1 MNEQSTQS
9 STIMQSLK
17 LKKNLCKKKK
27 KRESC
32 TFCSHV
38 DFTFCCILQKISL
51 HLKFCMMVEDDMDYP
66 FIFLLEFFITV
77 ATVIS
82 NSNTVTPKH
91 TVTQDTFSL
100 RSSTGQLSAPEL
112 SRRTKRPRKV
122 KRLRPEVVAPARWSK
137 WRRKK
142 TSSTCSSSDS
152 ALGAESRSTL
162 KIYLV

>member
-1 MNEQSTQS
+1 
-9 STIMQSLK
+9 
-17 LKKNLCKKKK
+17 
-27 KRESC
+27 
-32 TFCSHV
+32 
-38 DFTFCCILQKISL
+38 
-51 HLKFCMMVEDDMDYP
+51 MMVEDGMDYP

-122 KRLRPEVVAPARWSK
+122 KRLRQEVVAPETLPARWSK

-142 TSSTCSSSDS
+142 TSSTTSFTCSGF
-152 ALGAESRSTL
+152 ALGAESRSTP

>member
-1 MNEQSTQS
+1 
-9 STIMQSLK
+9 
-17 LKKNLCKKKK
+17 
-27 KRESC
+27 
-32 TFCSHV
+32 
-38 DFTFCCILQKISL
+38 
-51 HLKFCMMVEDDMDYP
+51 MMVEDGMDYP

-82 NSNTVTPKH
+82 NSN

-122 KRLRPEVVAPARWSK
+122 KRLRQEVVAPETLPARWSK

-142 TSSTCSSSDS
+142 TSSTTSFTCSGS
-152 ALGAESRSTL
+152 ALGAESRSTP